1 MQLNTIKEEFQHLIK
16 NSDEHLEKQSNS
28 IFQNNNKEEEADT
41 QFTKDDILIFDQRRE
56 KRISGE
62 SKTYSWEQAKTII
75 IPKEKRL

>member
-28 IFQNNNKEEEADT
+28 ILQNNNNEEEAET